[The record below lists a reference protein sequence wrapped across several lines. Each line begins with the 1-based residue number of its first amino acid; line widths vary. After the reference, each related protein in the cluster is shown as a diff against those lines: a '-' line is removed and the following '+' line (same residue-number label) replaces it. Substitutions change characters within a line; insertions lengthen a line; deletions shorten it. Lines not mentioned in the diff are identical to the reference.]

1 MKQTEKKAD
10 KLVATMIACENKIV
24 MVVYIQP
31 SYKAFAYIREQKRC
45 INSCRYDFTDVMYK
59 QKSHL
64 RFYNVEKKNTDQEAV
79 SCV

>member
-31 SYKAFAYIREQKRC
+31 SYKAFAYIRE
-45 INSCRYDFTDVMYK
+45 
-59 QKSHL
+59 
-64 RFYNVEKKNTDQEAV
+64 
-79 SCV
+79 